1 MDEFKKYLRK
11 VINRAGQ
18 EAQQDSS
25 NTVEAQHLLLAIAA
39 QPEPTTRSLLTEAGL
54 DLEAIRAALDQEFER
69 SLSAVG
75 VSRAR
80 YHLPRPSP
88 RPQRAALGRS
98 AKLAVERGVGEETRM
113 RELHPAH
120 LLLGVLA
127 AEVGTVPRALDIAGI
142 DREQLISRVRQALA
156 A

>member
-113 RELHPAH
+113 RVTCYTCHRGQEHPATAPPE
-120 LLLGVLA
+120 A
-127 AEVGTVPRALDIAGI
+127 AAP
-142 DREQLISRVRQALA
+142 A
-156 A
+156 AAPKG